1 MRPASSIALAALATL
16 SIACGPDPEGLAV
29 LAWNDS
35 IDPANVDMEVMV
47 TSADG
52 LNQPMD
58 LAFDPDEPTMLWIPN
73 RADDSMTIVF
83 DAGLPTQSSENR
95 VDPYALHFMEEVSS
109 IDFGQSGTFGPCQES
124 RNTYNGQAAPNDFTG
139 PTLWPSNLDV
149 FAESNPAAV
158 EYLTQLF
165 GFPTDLG
172 SHLDMQHETPLC
184 TGIAWERDNVY
195 WTFDGLNETID
206 RVDFQ
211 EDHGPGYD
219 DHSDGI
225 TAEYG
230 DTGIGYLEGVPN
242 HMVFDAATSLLYVA
256 DPANSRIVA
265 LDTTTGTRGQDLPVT
280 EPGTQHYT
288 VEGAESFE
296 LIGADA
302 GMDQPSGLAMVDGVL
317 FVTDHG
323 TGVIHAFDVVTGEEI
338 DRLTT
343 NRGGGT
349 ITGIVAPNM
358 DELWLVDSG
367 ADEVLRIRP
376 HDVE

>member
-109 IDFGQSGTFGPCQES
+109 IDFGQSGTFGTCQES

-219 DHSDGI
+219 DHSD
-225 TAEYG
+225 Y
-230 DTGIGYLEGVPN
+230 DYYY
-242 HMVFDAATSLLYVA
+242 DCDDY
-256 DPANSRIVA
+256 
-265 LDTTTGTRGQDLPVT
+265 
-280 EPGTQHYT
+280 
-288 VEGAESFE
+288 
-296 LIGADA
+296 
-302 GMDQPSGLAMVDGVL
+302 
-317 FVTDHG
+317 
-323 TGVIHAFDVVTGEEI
+323 
-338 DRLTT
+338 
-343 NRGGGT
+343 
-349 ITGIVAPNM
+349 
-358 DELWLVDSG
+358 
-367 ADEVLRIRP
+367 
-376 HDVE
+376 